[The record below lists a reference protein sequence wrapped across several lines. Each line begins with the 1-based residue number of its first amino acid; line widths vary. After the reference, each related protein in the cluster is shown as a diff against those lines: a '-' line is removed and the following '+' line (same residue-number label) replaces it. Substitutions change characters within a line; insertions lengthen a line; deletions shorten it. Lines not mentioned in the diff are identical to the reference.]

1 LLDSGGLRKLRT
13 IRKLRSAVLRISD
26 GFGQRL
32 RRLRI
37 EKGLTQA
44 QLGEPYSGA
53 FVSQIERGRRVPR
66 PEPLALFAKRLGV
79 TPEELATG
87 VSPSFESDAF
97 MQLQDGWRSLYL
109 GRYGRARRAFKAA
122 ASAAD
127 RLSNPVLRARGLVG
141 LARCCE
147 YEGQTADALRLYS
160 SALHHFETAP
170 KSASV
175 EAVAGIARCH
185 QMSGSPRLA
194 LHVLERYLL
203 ELEQEHL
210 SDPAALMRVYASLVW
225 PYSELGLFAQ
235 AGDAATRALK
245 LQSRV
250 GDPEEVASM
259 HLNAARAL
267 LDGGRSNDAL
277 ESLKKA
283 EEIFRD
289 LNWSTEIARAQT
301 NRGIVLTTIG
311 DLDGAQGVFV
321 EALATYRAVGFVRGE
336 ARTLNELARLER
348 KLGKTDEAETF
359 ARQALELLVEM
370 EALPELA
377 LTHRELGLCLTIEDP
392 TAAEAHLRE
401 AIALYERCDEIDH
414 AADTCRL
421 LGDMLEQR
429 EPHAGALEYRSGLLL
444 ISGRL
449 GRMD

>member
-1 LLDSGGLRKLRT
+1 
-13 IRKLRSAVLRISD
+13 LRISD

-44 QLGEPYSGA
+44 QLGEPYSAA
-53 FVSQIERGRRVPR
+53 FVSQIECGRRLPR

-79 TPEELATG
+79 TAEELATG

-97 MQLQDGWRSLYL
+97 IQLQSGWRDLYL
-109 GRYGRARRAFKAA
+109 GRYGHARRAFKAA

-127 RLSNPVLRARGLVG
+127 QLHSPVLRARALVG

-160 SALHHFETAP
+160 SALQHFDSAP

-185 QMSGSPRLA
+185 QMNGSPRLA

-203 ELEQEHL
+203 ELEQEQL

-225 PYSELGLFAQ
+225 PYSELGLFPQ
-235 AGDAATRALK
+235 ASEAATKALK

-250 GDPEEVASM
+250 GDPEEIASM

-267 LDGGRSNDAL
+267 LDSRRPDAAL

-301 NRGIVLTTIG
+301 NRGIVLISIG
-311 DLDGAQGVFV
+311 NLYEAEGVFL
-321 EALATYRAVGFVRGE
+321 EALATYRVVGFVRGE
-336 ARTLNELARLER
+336 ARTLNELARLKR
-348 KLGKTDEAETF
+348 ILGKIEEAKES
-359 ARQALELLVEM
+359 ARQALELLIEM
-370 EALPELA
+370 EAIPELA
-377 LTHRELGLCLTIEDP
+377 LTHRELGLCLGVEDP

-414 AADTCRL
+414 AADTYRL
-421 LGDMLEQR
+421 LGDLLGR
-429 EPHAGALEYRSGLLL
+429 TTPHAGASEYRSGLLL

-449 GRMD
+449 GRQD